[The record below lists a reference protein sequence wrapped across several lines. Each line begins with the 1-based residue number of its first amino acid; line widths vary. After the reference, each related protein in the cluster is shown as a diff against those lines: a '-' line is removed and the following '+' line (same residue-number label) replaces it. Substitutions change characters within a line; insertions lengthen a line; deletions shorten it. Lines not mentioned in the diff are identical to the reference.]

1 MPAPLAALAF
11 ALAASVSGAVF
22 ADANED
28 PFK

>member
-1 MPAPLAALAF
+1 MPALLAALAF
-11 ALAASVSGAVF
+11 ALAAFAPSAVF